1 MKKLFLEAAVDYK
14 KELMSAKTA
23 QEIADKKNY
32 ENKKFIE
39 CWNVIVD
46 GINSAAG
53 QGCYAYSCNRILPAL
68 MILRLTNLGYF
79 VKNNDQ
85 GCYISWKKI
94 EEPFIINWG
103 QLETGVLSSI
113 S

>member
-1 MKKLFLEAAVDYK
+1 MDYK

-53 QGCYAYSCNRILPAL
+53 
-68 MILRLTNLGYF
+68 
-79 VKNNDQ
+79 
-85 GCYISWKKI
+85 
-94 EEPFIINWG
+94 
-103 QLETGVLSSI
+103 
-113 S
+113 